1 MKKQELPE
9 PIALTIVGEL
19 VDELEMMGLIAKT
32 DEMRSM
38 ARQILAEL
46 QKPGV
51 SAAAKLKVAIAP
63 SPQPI
68 FTHSTKIL

>member
-1 MKKQELPE
+1 
-9 PIALTIVGEL
+9 
-19 VDELEMMGLIAKT
+19 MMELIAKT

-51 SAAAKLKVAIAP
+51 SAAATLKVAIAP
-63 SPQPI
+63 SPQPMP
-68 FTHSTKIL
+68 THSTKILYEVVVIPTINAFIFE